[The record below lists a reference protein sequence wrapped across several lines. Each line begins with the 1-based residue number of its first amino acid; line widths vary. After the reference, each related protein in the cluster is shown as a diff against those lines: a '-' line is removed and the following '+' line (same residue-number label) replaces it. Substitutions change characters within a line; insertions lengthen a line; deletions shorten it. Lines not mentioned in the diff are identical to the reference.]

1 MIGLIAN
8 VGPWPAK
15 TFVWTR
21 VTQDLRNGGPVEMLS
36 KAKPIKIKVPII
48 ASVFAFNV

>member
-1 MIGLIAN
+1 MVGN
-8 VGPWPAK
+8 VVPWPAK

-36 KAKPIKIKVPII
+36 KAKPIKIKVQMIE
-48 ASVFAFNV
+48 SVFAFNV

>member
-1 MIGLIAN
+1 MVAN

-21 VTQDLRNGGPVEMLS
+21 VTQDLRSGGPVEMPPI
-36 KAKPIKIKVPII
+36 AKPIKIKVQMI